1 MASRTI
7 AAGLGDEVMRLGKP
21 LWESQDPRNY
31 ISYLCDDPNISGL
44 LWREVKRMIRWASD
58 SRRGCMQLTERQV
71 MVLELYLLGHTG
83 PEIAERF
90 GITRQ
95 AVNDAK
101 QAAINKIAR
110 YKPRER
116 GLLTVMI
123 EEMDWRQVREYLAAI
138 ADERH
143 S

>member
-7 AAGLGDEVMRLGKP
+7 AVGMGDDVMRLGTP
-21 LWESQDPRNY
+21 LWESQDPRDY
-31 ISYLCDDPNISGL
+31 ISCLCDDPNISGL

-58 SRRGCMQLTERQV
+58 SRRGNMQLTERQV

-83 PEIAERF
+83 PEIADRF

-101 QAAINKIAR
+101 QAAINKISC

-138 ADERH
+138 ADARH